1 MCYHPRMLGKIF
13 LTLAVIIAAALYVRY
28 RARPGSAR
36 AAADR
41 ASPARADNP
50 WNGKGARA
58 DPDIPA
64 ARNRHI
70 PRVSGRVLFWI
81 ALTAGITLGTLLYYQ
96 GWQNAREPVTV
107 ILHAGDG
114 EPVTYQVRKRDL
126 GDRAFTTLDG
136 TRVTVADSERMEVI
150 GL

>member
-1 MCYHPRMLGKIF
+1 MLGKIF

-28 RARPGSAR
+28 RARPRSAR
-36 AAADR
+36 GPSDR
-41 ASPARADNP
+41 ASPAPADNP
-50 WNGKGARA
+50 WHDRGARA
-58 DPDIPA
+58 DSDIPA
-64 ARNRHI
+64 ARNRRV
-70 PRVSGRVLFWI
+70 PRVPGRVLFWL

-96 GWQNAREPVTV
+96 SWQEAREPVTV

-114 EPVTYQVRKRDL
+114 EPVTYRVRKRDL